1 VVNINPNSESVQE
14 VRIAVNN
21 FSAENG
27 RNGSI
32 LVNVITKSGT
42 NAFNA
47 SLGTYYTNN
56 PPQPKN
62 HFQKQAAAFTH
73 PDYGRTEVSWG
84 VGGPVRRDGTF
95 FFTSGDVLRS
105 DVAVSGARRIFTL
118 QDFASIVH
126 AA

>member
-42 NAFNA
+42 NALSA
-47 SLGTYYTNN
+47 SVGTYYTNN
-56 PPQPKN
+56 SLQSKN
-62 HFQKQAAAFTH
+62 YFQKQTTGFTH
-73 PDYGRTEVSWG
+73 PDYGRTELSWG
-84 VGGPVRRDGTF
+84 VGGPIKRNRTF
-95 FFTSGDVLRS
+95 FFTSG
-105 DVAVSGARRIFTL
+105 
-118 QDFASIVH
+118 
-126 AA
+126 